1 MGVCPRCNIEY
12 EEGEKFCRRCG
23 SFLLTEEGST
33 FELPIVESTE
43 SEETEKNLFCPNCQ
57 EFYEKEKYCRKCGF
71 LLVQEVPSQELKDQ
85 LFKKKLLRSRGKE
98 WLKFPRPLLL
108 ITTSIVILLI
118 IIGGYSLWQ
127 RSPQPSKPV
136 PHPLQSQP
144 PLIEDKEADKI
155 QSLFETIKQANL
167 KKNIDLFM
175 SCYSLDFKDRKRKRL
190 DTLEIWENFLYLD
203 LTYDLKEQTVYGN
216 TATIK
221 VEWLM
226 KITQKGS
233 RNPEVNRTLLEV
245 ILRREEGRWK
255 ITEIKPIS

>member
-1 MGVCPRCNIEY
+1 
-12 EEGEKFCRRCG
+12 
-23 SFLLTEEGST
+23 
-33 FELPIVESTE
+33 VESIE
-43 SEETEKNLFCPNCQ
+43 SEETEKNFFCPNCQ

-71 LLVQEVPSQELKDQ
+71 LLVQETPSQEPKYP
-85 LFKKKLLRSRGKE
+85 LFKKKLLRSWRKE

-127 RSPQPSKPV
+127 RFLQTSKQRSLQTSKQRSLQTSKPG
-136 PHPLQSQP
+136 PHPLPSLP
-144 PLIEDKEADKI
+144 PLIEAKEADKI
-155 QSLFETIKQANL
+155 QSIFETIKQANL

-190 DTLEIWENFLYLD
+190 DTLEIWEHFLYLD

-216 TATIK
+216 TANIE
-221 VEWLM
+221 VEWVM
-226 KITQKGS
+226 KISQKGS
-233 RNPEVNRTLLEV
+233 LNPEVSRTLLEV
-245 ILRREEGRWK
+245 ILRREEGHWK